1 MRKLLV
7 AFVTAAVLTGGAVAA
22 QARHPPMSVSTS
34 IGIVSGQGVSVSTA
48 TPGGATTTSIETTS
62 ASGQGNVLGTGATS
76 FGGMA
81 NIAVGS
87 SALSSLQSALSL
99 ASSQVVTG
107 GFGVSL
113 SVALPGGHTTTLS
126 KEATLS
132 MGQGKVLGTGSTSFS
147 GTSGISVGTSAG
159 N

>member
-1 MRKLLV
+1 MTKLL
-7 AFVTAAVLTGGAVAA
+7 AGLLAAAALTGGAVAA
-22 QARHPPMSVSTS
+22 HAGHPPVSVSTS

-48 TPGGATTTSIETTS
+48 TPGGSSTTSIETTS
-62 ASGQGNVLGTGATS
+62 ASGQGSVLGTGTTS

-87 SALSSLQSALSL
+87 SALSSPQSALSL
-99 ASSQVVTG
+99 ASSQAVTG

-132 MGQGKVLGTGSTSFS
+132 MGQGKVMGTGSTSFS
-147 GTSGISVGTSAG
+147 GTSGVSVGTSAG